1 MRPGGSEGEPLTAGE
16 HGCCLSCRSWSVPGT
31 SLTKWA
37 FLSGFG
43 ILSAIITKTG
53 VLHMA
58 GKPRLVQFSSTSV
71 QFPFPNPSLLR
82 KSTKNHII
90 WPRDVLGSALCLKKT
105 RPKKRATPNSIVS
118 WCQEKHSAWP
128 RGSSQEVLYLKQPVL
143 VKLDVCWM
151 QILLCSPTLGRFDC
165 CLPE

>member
-1 MRPGGSEGEPLTAGE
+1 MQVRPGGSEGEPLTAGE
-16 HGCCLSCRSWSVPGT
+16 HGCCLSRRSWSVPGT

-90 WPRDVLGSALCLKKT
+90 WPRDVLGSALCLRKDKTKKKSN
-105 RPKKRATPNSIVS
+105 PKQHCFLMSRKALCVATWFLP
-118 WCQEKHSAWP
+118 
-128 RGSSQEVLYLKQPVL
+128 GS
-143 VKLDVCWM
+143 
-151 QILLCSPTLGRFDC
+151 TLFKTTGAS
-165 CLPE
+165 